1 MRAALAELAAMSADE
16 FPAASA
22 ALERLLA
29 EPVPKDPAKDEVWRN
44 VVVDLAQEQLANALG
59 ARG

>member
-1 MRAALAELAAMSADE
+1 MSADE